1 MMPSR
6 KRCTTPRSW
15 QLWLMSPP
23 SSGIAQLSCV
33 IRYVTEILQNK
44 NFDVQ
49 FNPARIAEFCLEDGK
64 LNAVLEKT
72 VGAVG
77 QSNPD
82 PPVQYRVTY
91 CHNRQHSHA
100 N

>member
-6 KRCTTPRSW
+6 KRSTTPRSW
-15 QLWLMSPP
+15 QLWLMRPP

-49 FNPARIAEFCLEDGK
+49 FSPARIAEFCLEDGK
-64 LNAVLEKT
+64 FIAVLEKT
-72 VGAVG
+72 VCAV
-77 QSNPD
+77 QRYI
-82 PPVQYRVTY
+82 PP
-91 CHNRQHSHA
+91 
-100 N
+100 